1 MWRIA
6 LARQTTNTLTK
17 RKADM
22 YRKERLCSGVFN
34 TYRSIRER
42 KQVQNLEITRLKKS
56 FGMKVMKR
64 IVEKMAGYVESKK
77 QKRQAYQSALAK
89 FE

>member
-34 TYRSIRER
+34 TYRLIRER